1 MSTGHC
7 LRTATVLFLSVL
19 SVVAAEAGFS
29 GSDLFLPMAGRQAGV
44 FPSNWY
50 TTVWIYNP
58 GGEAAT
64 ARIYLLERGTS
75 NPSPPWVEVLVAP
88 GDTEKLEN
96 VVETLFHEEAFGA
109 LRVTCA
115 TQKLVVASRVYSKA
129 AGADDSDS
137 VGQDFAGVPASFAIG
152 LHETAQVLGVHQT
165 LPATDSDLRFN
176 FGFVETTG
184 HSATVR
190 VTVIAGDGTS
200 QGFKDFQVREF
211 SQRQVAF
218 KDNFP
223 AASTTNARLSIE
235 VVSGTG
241 RVIAYG
247 SGIGNGSQ
255 DPTTFEMSYPDA
267 LLAANVPPGVG
278 GSGAAGQV
286 AFWTGATTLA
296 GSGSL
301 VWDSGAGRLGI
312 GTGAPGQQLELTGS
326 LRLPATTA
334 GGAAGVVYAG
344 ADRLLHVYGPAADAG
359 NTFLGRGA
367 GNFTMGGAQAVYG
380 TGNSAFGAGAL
391 TADTIGYANTAGG
404 SSSLAANTT
413 GHDNTATGFQSL
425 LSNTTGRY
433 NTATGSQSLL
443 ANTTGHD
450 NTAAGTW
457 SLFSNTTGSLNTG
470 CGSGTLY
477 ANTAGSSNTATGLQS
492 LYSNTT
498 GSFNTASGSQS
509 LAANTTG
516 TGNTAIGF
524 STLSANTTGG
534 LNVAI
539 GRLALS
545 ANETGSENV
554 AAGRETLAGNTTGV
568 RNTAA
573 GAVSLINNTTGGH
586 NTAIGDVA
594 GNGNVTGSNNTFLGT
609 GADALAGDLTNAT
622 AVGNGAKV
630 DASNH
635 VRIGNAGV
643 TQIGGQ
649 VAWSNLSDARHKSN
663 VRDLDLGREFVMALR
678 PVSFTVDGGDG
689 RTDMGFLAQEVEA
702 LLGDGYNVLGVGADP
717 ERTLSLRY
725 TDLIA
730 PLVRTVQ
737 EQQAQITEQAEAIR
751 AQAGHLGEQAQTMQS
766 QQALIGELLV
776 RVAALERA
784 IR

>member
-1 MSTGHC
+1 MSVGHE
-7 LRTATVLFLSVL
+7 LRTAGALLSSVL
-19 SVVAAEAGFS
+19 WYAVAGAGFS
-29 GSDLFLPMAGRQAGV
+29 GSDLFLPMVGRQAGV

-50 TTVWIYNP
+50 TEVWIYNP
-58 GGEAAT
+58 GAEAAT
-64 ARIYLLERGTS
+64 ARIFFLQRGTS
-75 NPSPPWVEVLVAP
+75 NPTPPFVDIAIAP
-88 GDTEKLEN
+88 SDTETIDN
-96 VVETLFHEEAFGA
+96 VVETLFHLEAFGA

-115 TQKLVVASRVYSKA
+115 TQRLVVTSRTYSKLD
-129 AGADDSDS
+129 GADDRDS

-152 LHETAQVLGVHQT
+152 LHETTQVLGVRQT
-165 LPATDSDLRFN
+165 VPAADSDSRFN

-190 VTVIAGDGTS
+190 VTVYDGS
-200 QGFKDFQVREF
+200 GANQGFKDLQVREF

-223 AASTTNARLSIE
+223 AVSAENARLSIE
-235 VVSGTG
+235 VISGSG

-247 SGIGNGSQ
+247 SGIANGSQ
-255 DPTTFEMSYPDA
+255 DPTTFEMSYADS
-267 LLAANVPPGVG
+267 LLAANVPAGVG

-286 AFWTGATTLA
+286 AFWSGTTTLS

-301 VWDSGAGRLGI
+301 VWDVAASRLGI
-312 GTGAPGQQLELTGS
+312 GTGAPAQQLELTGN
-326 LRLPATTA
+326 LRLPPTAA
-334 GGAAGVVYAG
+334 GGAAGVLYSG
-344 ADRLLHVYGPAADAG
+344 NDRLLHTFGPAADAG
-359 NTFLGRGA
+359 NTFVGKGA
-367 GNFTMGGAQAVYG
+367 GNFTMGGAQALYG
-380 TGNSAFGAGAL
+380 TGNSALGAGAL
-391 TADTIGYANTAGG
+391 AADTIGYANTASG
-404 SSSLAANTT
+404 SSGLAANTT
-413 GHDNTATGFQSL
+413 GHDNTASGFQSL

-433 NTATGSQSLL
+433 NTAAGSQSLL

-477 ANTAGSSNTATGLQS
+477 TNSTGSSNTATGLQS

-516 TGNTAIGF
+516 VGNTATGF
-524 STLSANTTGG
+524 STLSSNTTGG
-534 LNVAI
+534 LNVAS

-545 ANETGSENV
+545 SNETGSENV
-554 AAGRETLAGNTTGV
+554 ASGRESMSGNTSGSD
-568 RNTAA
+568 NTAT
-573 GAVSLINNTTGGH
+573 GAVSLINNTVGSHNVATG
-586 NTAIGDVA
+586 DRA
-594 GNGNVTGSNNTFLGT
+594 GNANVSGSDNTFLGSA
-609 GADALAGDLTNAT
+609 ADALGAGLTNAT

-635 VRIGNAGV
+635 VRIGNTDV

-663 VRDLDLGREFVMALR
+663 VRDLDLGRDFVMALR

-689 RTDMGFLAQEVEA
+689 RTDMGFLAQDVEA
-702 LLGDGYNVLGVGADP
+702 LVGDGYSVLGLGADP

-730 PLVRTVQ
+730 PLVKTVQ
-737 EQQAQITEQAEAIR
+737 EQQALIEQ
-751 AQAGHLGEQAQTMQS
+751 
-766 QQALIGELLV
+766 LLA
-776 RVAALERA
+776 RVASLERA
-784 IR
+784 AR